1 MADFIKNNDDVLE
14 EDDVL
19 TVEEQKQIEI
29 LKVTNRK
36 NNEASEKKVDIIP
49 DISAISAISAI
60 GAIGAI
66 NSRLI
71 AGALAGGIATN
82 TPPAEFSIGRR
93 LGFCPVVTITNI
105 SDKKAW
111 VILSPAPITSVSSVG
126 LEKVGQVGFSSVGDY
141 KCQQCAISSNNS
153 REFDLDNSQIY
164 YSVFF
169 DCGAKWKTPFK
180 NRKINTR
187 KYDINLLQRHID
199 DAIDSDF
206 VPNN

>member
-49 DISAISAISAI
+49 DIGAI
-60 GAIGAI
+60 GTIGAI
-66 NSRLI
+66 NPRLI
-71 AGALAGGIATN
+71 AGALAVIGTN

-105 SDKKAW
+105 SGKKAW

-169 DCGAKWKTPFK
+169 DCDGKWKTPFK